1 MLKSKKT
8 AWLTIVALLV
18 PTTLG
23 MFGASAAQAAASSTT
38 LSTFTVNGDN
48 ALTATTINADV
59 STLNVTES
67 VLSTDVV
74 ATATDPENTTVTITG
89 ATGLSVGANT
99 ITVTVADTSDST
111 VNTVYTRTLNVLNND
126 NTAII
131 VVNQEELINA
141 ESTNVDWGT
150 TSVPVVVTPTDRN
163 STVKVNGVS
172 VDLLDGVASTTVTG
186 LTTGDNTVTV
196 LVTAP
201 NGEADE
207 SLITVVVDQNTNTG
221 ASITVDGI
229 QVDDGDEVPLDAGT
243 TDPDIE
249 VYTTDENATFEIV
262 GGSELIP
269 GENRVSIFVTAEDG
283 VTVQEY
289 NLTLIVAPQDDT
301 SATITVNGTEY
312 SDGDEINL
320 PYQTSSVTVAVVVGD
335 ADASYVIDGGTE
347 LIQGS
352 NDLLVTVYAADGVTS
367 LLYTITIVV
376 GDPDVTLKTLKV
388 NNTTV
393 ADGGSI
399 ITSTLQNTL
408 TLETT
413 DPRATIFVDGGTY
426 VPATGIITLEP
437 GQTDVA
443 ITVTGDDKSTTR
455 EYDISIGVI
464 GIEVE
469 WEGSAEPVAA
479 VDGSVINV
487 PGSVDTVVVTP
498 TAPLDGWVAEVEGD
512 KDLDFGNNTVTISF
526 TAPDNTVLLNTFT
539 VFVGPADLSM
549 STFTVGEDDVT
560 LDGLTGRVELAPHTT
575 NPAIT
580 IETTDARST
589 FTVTGGTNLGVGNNS
604 LVVVVTGAD
613 GRTATYT
620 VNLFVVASEVSDIEA
635 ITINGQVM
643 DVDADL
649 TELDAGT
656 LNIEVD
662 TADEAAT
669 VVVTVTATADTFG
682 GSATGSN
689 GAFVVSGYLTVSV
702 VVTAENGVA
711 ADPVAFNILASR
723 DFDVMTGSNPP
734 TDTLRVGTYAKSTV
748 GTVAALFPAGTK
760 LSYQWLADGA
770 LLPNQNT
777 SRLLLTAEDLER
789 ELRPVVSGMVNGV
802 KKSFLGQKLE
812 VTKGLIALYSTPAI
826 QGKSDFGSTLK
837 AIPKKWA
844 TGVEF
849 AFQWYVNGVAKS
861 GAIGEEFEMNS
872 ANVHAG
878 DRVSVAVT
886 GTLEGYEDLT
896 KTSAEVTVIAGTLR
910 ITEKPV
916 VTADPSGYVTG
927 ATLTVSNG
935 STNNSAA
942 LVAIQ
947 WYRGG
952 SAIQGAVN
960 STYTATT
967 ADFGGKLSVVVTYTA
982 DNFTGTAV
990 TVRTP
995 AIKAA
1000 TLVAPSAVT
1009 ITNSGTRL
1017 TAVGGYSTGAA
1028 TSSIKYSWTRNG
1040 RVVLGQS
1047 SSSYTLT
1054 AKDNGAIISV
1064 RVVATYL
1071 GYKSTDVVSTEADK
1085 YQVNN

>member
-1 MLKSKKT
+1 MLKSKKL
-8 AWLTIVALLV
+8 AWLTLVALLV
-18 PTTLG
+18 PTLG
-23 MFGASAAQAAASSTT
+23 MFGASGAQAAASSTT
-38 LSTFTVNGDN
+38 LSTFTINGED
-48 ALTATTINADV
+48 ALTATSVSADV
-59 STLNVTES
+59 STLNNTEG
-67 VLSTDVV
+67 VLSVDVV
-74 ATATDPENTTVTITG
+74 ATQTDVVNTSVTVTG
-89 ATGLSVGANT
+89 SNALVLGANT
-99 ITVTVADTSDST
+99 ITVVVTDDSDST
-111 VNTVYTRTLNVLNND
+111 IKTEYVRTLNVLNND
-126 NTAII
+126 NTAVI

-163 STVKVNGVS
+163 STVKVNNVA
-172 VDLLDGVASTTVTG
+172 VALVDGVASTTVTG
-186 LTTGDNTVTV
+186 LTTGDNTITV

-207 SLITVVVDQNTNTG
+207 SLITVVVDQNTDTS
-221 ASITVDGI
+221 ASLTVDGI
-229 QVDDGDEVPLDAGT
+229 QVDDGDIVPLDAGT

-249 VYTTDENATFEIV
+249 VYTTDDASFEII
-262 GGSELIP
+262 GGTDLIP
-269 GENRVSIFVTAEDG
+269 GENFVVIYVTAEDG
-283 VTVQEY
+283 LTVQEY
-289 NLTLIVAPQDDT
+289 NLTLIVAAQDDT

-312 SDGDEINL
+312 SDGDEVNL
-320 PYQTSSVTVAVVVGD
+320 PYQTSSVAVTVTVGD
-335 ADASYVIDGGTE
+335 ADASYLVDGATD
-347 LIQGS
+347 LLQGS

-393 ADGGSI
+393 ADNGSI

-408 TLETT
+408 LLETT
-413 DPRATIFVDGGTY
+413 DSRATFTVDGGTY
-426 VPATGIITLEP
+426 VSATGIITLEP
-437 GQTDVA
+437 GQTDVT

-455 EYDISIGVI
+455 DYVISIGVI

-469 WEGSAEPVAA
+469 WEGSEAPVPA
-479 VDGSVINV
+479 VDGSVITV

-498 TAPLDGWVAEVEGD
+498 TAPFDGWVAEVEGD

-526 TAPDNTVLLNTFT
+526 TAPDNSVLLNTFT
-539 VFVGPADLSM
+539 VFVGPADLSLA
-549 STFTVGEDDVT
+549 TFTVGGEDVT
-560 LDGLTGRVELAPHTT
+560 LTGLTGRVELEPHTA
-575 NPAIT
+575 NPALE
-580 IETTDARST
+580 IEALDPRST
-589 FTVTGGTNLGVGNNS
+589 FTVTGGTNLNVGDNS
-604 LVVVVTGAD
+604 LIVVLTGAD

-620 VNLFVVASEVSDIEA
+620 VNVFVVASDVSDIEA
-635 ITINGQVM
+635 IAINGHVV
-643 DVDADL
+643 DVDAEL
-649 TELDAGT
+649 TELDAGS

-662 TADEAAT
+662 TADVGAT
-669 VVVTVTATADTFG
+669 VVVTIAATADTFG

-689 GAFVVSGYLTVSV
+689 GVFVASGYLTVSV

-711 ADPVAFNILASR
+711 ADPVTFNILASR

-748 GTVAALFPAGTK
+748 GTVSALFPAGTK

-777 SRLLLTAEDLER
+777 SRLLLTADDLER

-802 KKSFLGQKLE
+802 KKTFVGQKLE
-812 VTKGLIALYSTPAI
+812 VTKGLIALSSTPAI
-826 QGKSDFGSTLK
+826 QGKPDFGSTLK
-837 AIPKKWA
+837 AIPKKWG

-849 AFQWYVNGVAKS
+849 GYQWFVNGVAKP

-872 ANVHAG
+872 TNVSAS

-896 KTSAEVTVIAGTLR
+896 KTSSEVTVIAGTLR
-910 ITEKPV
+910 VTEKPV
-916 VTADPSGYVTG
+916 VTADASGFVTG

-935 STNNSAA
+935 STNNSGAA
-942 LVAIQ
+942 VAIQ
-947 WYRGG
+947 WYRGA
-952 SAIQGAVN
+952 SAIQGAV
-960 STYTATT
+960 SSSYTATT
-967 ADFGGKLSVVVTYTA
+967 ADFGGKLTVVVTYSA
-982 DNFTGTAV
+982 ANFTGTAT

-1000 TLVAPSAVT
+1000 TLAAPAAVT
-1009 ITNSGTRL
+1009 IERSGTRL
-1017 TAVGGYSTGAA
+1017 TAVGGYSLGAP

-1054 AKDNGAIISV
+1054 AKDSGAVISV
-1064 RVVATYL
+1064 RVAATYL
-1071 GYKSTDVVSTEADK
+1071 GYKPTDVVSTEADK